1 MTVSG
6 AEARK
11 RCSAVLNAGGCYLP
25 SCREECFKEYN
36 GFGNCIA
43 NAAGTSYKCL
53 CFYNC

>member
-1 MTVSG
+1 MMVSG
-6 AEARK
+6 AEAQK